1 MKRIR
6 LTLAATVI
14 AMLGEAGL
22 AHAQPAS
29 SPAATPPP
37 TDERY
42 TETTPRTQ
50 DEIDKERNAIW
61 DSAEMVAAREW
72 LVDHMARSARITPSQ
87 SQRYMEELKRLSPE
101 QMKLWLMTFEEQQ
114 AERNRQNQSFEAAR
128 QMSVD
133 RAMQAN
139 QASQQAAENAT
150 RTRNQAAKTAQQAL
164 QSQQQA
170 AQERSQQRTSDRDIA
185 ARAMLQ
191 PSAYIW
197 LNTSPWGPYA
207 GYPVGGGP
215 AIDPAAFR
223 GVLGVHDREAPNTI
237 SPGARRPELPRR
249 N

>member
-22 AHAQPAS
+22 AHAQPAAP
-29 SPAATPPP
+29 PAAAPPRS
-37 TDERY
+37 DERY

-50 DEIDKERNAIW
+50 EEIDKERTAIW

-139 QASQQAAENAT
+139 QASQQAAENVT
-150 RTRNQAAKTAQQAL
+150 RTRNQAAQTAQE
-164 QSQQQA
+164 SMRNQQQA
-170 AQERSQQRTSDRDIA
+170 AQQRSQQLTSDRDAA
-185 ARAMLQ
+185 ARAILQ
-191 PSAYIW
+191 PSSYIW
-197 LNTSPWGPYA
+197 LNTTPWGPYA
-207 GYPVGGGP
+207 GYPIGGGP

-223 GVLGVHDREAPNTI
+223 GVLGIHNREPANTV
-237 SPGARRPELPRR
+237 SPGARRPETGRK
-249 N
+249 

>member
-1 MKRIR
+1 
-6 LTLAATVI
+6 VV
-14 AMLGEAGL
+14 
-22 AHAQPAS
+22 
-29 SPAATPPP
+29 TPPS

-50 DEIDKERNAIW
+50 EEIDKERAAIW

-101 QMKLWLMTFEEQQ
+101 QMKLWLITFEEQQ
-114 AERNRQNQSFEAAR
+114 AERNRQNQTFESAR

-139 QASQQAAENAT
+139 QASQQAAENVT
-150 RTRNQAAKTAQQAL
+150 RTRNQAAQTAQE
-164 QSQQQA
+164 SMRNQQQA
-170 AQERSQQRTSDRDIA
+170 AQARSQQLTSDRDAA

-191 PSAYIW
+191 PSSFIW
-197 LNTSPWGPYA
+197 LNTTPWGPYA
-207 GYPVGGGP
+207 GYPIGGGP

-223 GVLGVHDREAPNTI
+223 GVLGVQNREPANTV
-237 SPGARRPELPRR
+237 SPGARRPETGRK
-249 N
+249 

>member
-6 LTLAATVI
+6 QVLAAT
-14 AMLGEAGL
+14 ALAALGGGGL
-22 AHAQPAS
+22 AHAQPA
-29 SPAATPPP
+29 PAVVTPPS

-50 DEIDKERNAIW
+50 EEIDKERTAIW

-101 QMKLWLMTFEEQQ
+101 QMKLWLITFEEQQ
-114 AERNRQNQSFEAAR
+114 AERNRQSQTFESAR

-139 QASQQAAENAT
+139 QASQQAAENVT
-150 RTRNQAAKTAQQAL
+150 RTRNQAAQTAQE
-164 QSQQQA
+164 SMRNQQQA
-170 AQERSQQRTSDRDIA
+170 AQARSQQLTSDRDAA

-191 PSAYIW
+191 PSSYIW
-197 LNTSPWGPYA
+197 LNTTPWGPYA
-207 GYPVGGGP
+207 GYPIGGGP

-223 GVLGVHDREAPNTI
+223 GVLGVNNREPANTV
-237 SPGARRPELPRR
+237 SPGARRPETGRK
-249 N
+249 